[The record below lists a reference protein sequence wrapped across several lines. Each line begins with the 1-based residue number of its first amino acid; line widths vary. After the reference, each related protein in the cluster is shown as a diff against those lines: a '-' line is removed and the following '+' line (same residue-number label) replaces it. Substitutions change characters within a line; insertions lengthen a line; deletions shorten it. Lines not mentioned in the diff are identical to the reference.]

1 MSKKQNKQGV
11 SLRLD
16 SNIVEIL
23 KSRAE
28 SRKMS
33 QADIVQESLNLTFD
47 GGDTTHLLVKLE
59 SALQKLDNVK
69 KDYEELSKKTGKK
82 ISRTKRITM
91 TLSKKEFLVIKKESH
106 KRDVS
111 MSTMLR
117 EFIFS
122 KPSSSIGIKKNVL
135 QLT

>member
-1 MSKKQNKQGV
+1 MSKKQNKQSV

-16 SNIVEIL
+16 SDTLEIL

-47 GGDTTHLLVKLE
+47 GGDTKHLLAKLE
-59 SALQKLDNVK
+59 STSQELDNVK

-91 TLSKKEFLVIKKESH
+91 TLNKKEFLVIKKESH

-111 MSTMLR
+111 MSTMIR

-122 KPSSSIGIKKNVL
+122 NQFSSIGIKKNVL